1 MMTGDHTSPTEL
13 DVLPRFDPWRGPEAI
28 GNWFVLKRDDKEARC
43 EIRTHPSGWE
53 LRLTGVLQDG
63 FELTQICRSKRE
75 VFDTGD
81 AWKAKLVVKGWQ

>member
-75 VFDTGD
+75 EGETRGQGLAVDFSRP
-81 AWKAKLVVKGWQ
+81 

>member
-1 MMTGDHTSPTEL
+1 MMTEDRPSPTEL

-28 GNWFVLKRDDKEARC
+28 GNWFVMKLDGREARC

-81 AWKAKLVVKGWQ
+81 AWKAKLVVKGWE